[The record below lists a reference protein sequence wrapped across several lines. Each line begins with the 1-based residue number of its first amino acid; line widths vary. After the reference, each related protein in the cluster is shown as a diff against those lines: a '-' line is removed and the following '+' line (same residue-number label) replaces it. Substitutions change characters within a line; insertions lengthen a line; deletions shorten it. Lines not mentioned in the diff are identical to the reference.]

1 MFTKPSK
8 IIGWVFALFFI
19 MVALKPYYFL
29 DKEIYWHIE
38 EIIDTYFF
46 YALLFAFT
54 VFVADLWRDSYEKFE
69 KNCLSYYQKGE
80 WINDDYKNIYIN
92 RNRNAFL
99 WILTNLM
106 AILGVLV
113 GLIFMIYLGAYA
125 IDIYNLIKTNHTLLN
140 VPIFILGMAVFI
152 LVFYAL
158 IFLVAII
165 PLTTFVYPIIK
176 ITEKYP
182 LLKISLVWNSFIDA
196 SDSYRRAEKFL
207 SNKDSLREAQSALIE
222 FNKKQNEI
230 YKLGLAE
237 YDRFNEK
244 KS

>member
-19 MVALKPYYFL
+19 VVALKPYYFL
-29 DKEIYWHIE
+29 DKEMYWHID

-80 WINDDYKNIYIN
+80 WINDDYKNIFLN
-92 RNRNAFL
+92 KNSNAFIWIIGKIFYLFAIFGMLVL
-99 WILTNLM
+99 W
-106 AILGVLV
+106 
-113 GLIFMIYLGAYA
+113 AYSA
-125 IDIYNLIKTNHTLLN
+125 LLASDLYDIIKTNYTIIN
-140 VPIFILGMAVFI
+140 IPIFIIGTMIYVTMLCGVYLGTVIVCGYPF
-152 LVFYAL
+152 
-158 IFLVAII
+158 IFL
-165 PLTTFVYPIIK
+165 LN
-176 ITEKYP
+176 KYP
-182 LLKISLVWNSFIDA
+182 NTKLAIAFKNYNKAD
-196 SDSYRRAEKFL
+196 DFL
-207 SNKDSLREAQSALIE
+207 SNQKSLEDARNALIE

-237 YDRFNEK
+237 YNRFNEK